1 MIIPLV
7 DEKKRIHG
15 VAMCWQLEKVISRKD
30 RDTWEP
36 FKWFTDFDKAMCV
49 ATANA
54 VPAPHPAHTIT
65 SALNALA
72 HALQAR
78 ADEFVASSGVT
89 RSVMIQIDS
98 KKRIRKTPIC
108 WQLEKRVSNKK
119 KGLAWKGYK
128 WFGTCDQALREAA
141 ITEIQMHPAASI
153 SGALEA
159 IAAIRANYESLLDA
173 SPQPTRPLASVST
186 LRRKVPSHPAQIN
199 FKSSRKRLAQR
210 SNRQ

>member
-78 ADEFVASSGVT
+78 ADEFVVSSGVT
-89 RSVMIQIDS
+89 RSVTIQIDS

-119 KGLAWKGYK
+119 RVSPGKATNGL
-128 WFGTCDQALREAA
+128 E
-141 ITEIQMHPAASI
+141 P
-153 SGALEA
+153 
-159 IAAIRANYESLLDA
+159 AIRHCGKLRSLRSRCIQPPA
-173 SPQPTRPLASVST
+173 SQAPSRRSQRSEQITNHCLMRRRSQPGRSIGAGARFVHLWHP
-186 LRRKVPSHPAQIN
+186 LRRA
-199 FKSSRKRLAQR
+199 RRA
-210 SNRQ
+210 